1 MRAEMLR
8 SSHVGWPKTRAAYS
22 FRAWRLLGIQQ
33 ELLIQAVVQ
42 IDTRVERKK
51 RDSMYQQLRRERESR
66 KAVGEEKVHSVR
78 LAVRR
83 VPVQSSQRLIR

>member
-1 MRAEMLR
+1 M
-8 SSHVGWPKTRAAYS
+8 
-22 FRAWRLLGIQQ
+22 
-33 ELLIQAVVQ
+33 Q

>member
-1 MRAEMLR
+1 MC
-8 SSHVGWPKTRAAYS
+8 AATLILLS
-22 FRAWRLLGIQQ
+22 FRGRAKQKRHRERIRRLLGIQQ

-83 VPVQSSQRLIR
+83 DC